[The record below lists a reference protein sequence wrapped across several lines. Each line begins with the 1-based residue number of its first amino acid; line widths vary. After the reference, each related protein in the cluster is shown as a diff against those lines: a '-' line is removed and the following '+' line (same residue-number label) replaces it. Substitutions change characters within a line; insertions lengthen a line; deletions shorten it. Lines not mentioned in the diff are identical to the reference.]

1 MIELMAISAIV
12 LIFALVITGVFFY
25 LTRDLASNN
34 LKRTRAGINAHANA
48 LIKEL
53 NEKR

>member
-1 MIELMAISAIV
+1 MIDLVTIIAVV

-25 LTRDLASNN
+25 LTKDLASNN

>member
-1 MIELMAISAIV
+1 MIELITIVAVV
-12 LIFALVITGVFFY
+12 LIVALVITGVFFY
-25 LTRDLASNN
+25 LTKDLASNN
-34 LKRTRAGINAHANA
+34 LKRTRAGINTHVNA